1 MRFTRVFLI
10 IAAVAAI
17 AVPVALGM
25 GFDDTKPDPPQ
36 GSVGTPYSYQF
47 SARSGCPPYEFVITN
62 GSLPP
67 GLSMSSS
74 GLVTGTPTV
83 GGSSSFWVEVRDHGC
98 PPCDPFSCSGPSQ
111 RPFSISIVGKLTV
124 TTASPLA
131 PGTVGVPYSTKL
143 TSDSGAPQTWSIV
156 SGSLPPGLGLA
167 ADGTISGTPTAATP
181 APASFAVKVNDGSRT
196 DTKTLTLDVVA
207 PLAVAATPPP
217 TAEVGH
223 ELTPTTFTAT
233 GGRGPYAWSL
243 VGAPAWLTIDPAS
256 GAISGTPTAAGS
268 FSLQVSAKDAYGKT
282 ATTNLG
288 VVVKARV
295 TVKTARLPLTKVGK
309 LFRVTLRTAGGVGPF
324 TWKASGKLP
333 VGLRFN
339 RKTGVLS
346 GAARKAGKFRLRF
359 AVTDSFGVSSAKS
372 LVLTVK

>member
-1 MRFTRVFLI
+1 
-10 IAAVAAI
+10 
-17 AVPVALGM
+17 
-25 GFDDTKPDPPQ
+25 
-36 GSVGTPYSYQF
+36 
-47 SARSGCPPYEFVITN
+47 
-62 GSLPP
+62 
-67 GLSMSSS
+67 
-74 GLVTGTPTV
+74 
-83 GGSSSFWVEVRDHGC
+83 
-98 PPCDPFSCSGPSQ
+98 
-111 RPFSISIVGKLTV
+111 
-124 TTASPLA
+124 
-131 PGTVGVPYSTKL
+131 
-143 TSDSGAPQTWSIV
+143 
-156 SGSLPPGLGLA
+156 
-167 ADGTISGTPTAATP
+167 
-181 APASFAVKVNDGSRT
+181 
-196 DTKTLTLDVVA
+196 
-207 PLAVAATPPP
+207 
-217 TAEVGH
+217 
-223 ELTPTTFTAT
+223 
-233 GGRGPYAWSL
+233 

-339 RKTGVLS
+339 RTTGVLS